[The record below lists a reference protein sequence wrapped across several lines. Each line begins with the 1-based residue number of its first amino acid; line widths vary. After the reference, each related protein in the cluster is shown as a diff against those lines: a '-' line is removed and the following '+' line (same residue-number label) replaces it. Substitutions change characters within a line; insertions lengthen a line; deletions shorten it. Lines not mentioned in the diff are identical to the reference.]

1 LRQDIPRF
9 SCKTLLPGGNVAC
22 HLLVGFRGVSWLST
36 PSLRKVFAPPL
47 SKTGFT
53 GLLHEPGEPIFIS
66 FSMTVPAG
74 RLGLLGFILEA
85 PDNVSASMTPNQYQ
99 LRRRVGIPLFVVE
112 PHLSARSSRIT
123 AGLYLHHH
131 WAGCNCA
138 GRELAQRPMNV
149 VAHPEVSFSVPS
161 NGDPF
166 LQLPGSF
173 PTFRTTMRILLHLL
187 PRRIISAASGSTFN
201 SQTSHFPL

>member
-1 LRQDIPRF
+1 M
-9 SCKTLLPGGNVAC
+9 A
-22 HLLVGFRGVSWLST
+22 FRGASRLSIA
-36 PSLRKVFAPPL
+36 PLRKVFARHYQN
-47 SKTGFT
+47 GFH
-53 GLLHEPGEPIFIS
+53 GSSSRARAANIYIV
-66 FSMTVPAG
+66 SMTVPAG

-85 PDNVSASMTPNQYQ
+85 PDNVSASITPDQYQ
-99 LRRRVGIPLFVVE
+99 LRRSVGIPLFVVE

-123 AGLYLHHH
+123 AGLYLHYH